1 MIYFINNL
9 KILKSKKDIIFFSEG
24 KFQWKFFEN
33 LILDLLE
40 KTDFEILFLTSE
52 KNDQAF
58 NIKDAKFKS
67 VYIGKGFFRSI
78 ILGFLKTKFLFTS
91 TPDLGSSKFRKS
103 PFVDKY
109 IYVPHSVGSTHLTY
123 NEKAFDNFDVI
134 LCVGEPHE
142 KEIKIR
148 EEKFK
153 LKKKELIP
161 FGYPWIKNLKKSL
174 EKFDKFDKKDKK
186 NVLYAP
192 SWGVNSSLEFLDIN
206 LIYLLIERDCKVYF
220 KPHPMSYNFNKKIIA
235 KIKKKFSR
243 NKNFTFVNLD
253 DISLFFKTE
262 LLITDWS
269 GISFEYFFAK
279 ENSKIIFLETP
290 IRAVNKNYKELGL
303 RTIEEQY
310 RKELGII
317 TKLDILEIQ
326 KKIDI
331 AIKTEAV
338 KNSHVSN
345 IEKKLLFNYDKCFP
359 YLLEYIKKTKNL

>member
-1 MIYFINNL
+1 MIYFISNL
-9 KILKSKKDIIFFSEG
+9 KILKSRKDVIFFSEG

-33 LILDLLE
+33 LILDILK

-52 KNDQAF
+52 KDDQAF

-91 TPDLGSSKFRKS
+91 TPDLGSSKFRRS

-123 NEKAFDNFDVI
+123 NEKAFDSFDAI
-134 LCVGEPHE
+134 LCVGEIHE
-142 KEIKIR
+142 KEIKTR

-161 FGYPWIKNLKKSL
+161 FGYPWIKNLRKNL
-174 EKFDKFDKKDKK
+174 EKFDKFNKKDEK
-186 NVLYAP
+186 NILYAP

-206 LIYLLIERDCKVYF
+206 LISFLLERDCKVYF
-220 KPHPMSYNFNKKIIA
+220 KPHPMSYNSNKKIVN
-235 KIKKKFSR
+235 KIKKNFLT
-243 NKNFTFVNLD
+243 NKNFSLVNLD
-253 DISLFFKTE
+253 DISLFSKTD

-303 RTIEEQY
+303 ETIEEQY
-310 RKELGII
+310 RKELGTIA
-317 TKLDILEIQ
+317 KLDIQEIQ

-331 AIKTEAV
+331 AIKTKAA
-338 KNSHVSN
+338 KNSHDLN
-345 IEKKLLFNYDKCFP
+345 
-359 YLLEYIKKTKNL
+359 IKKKITF